1 MVAASSDYKARIR
14 LALARPRLTACLKV
28 LFCGEEFHDG
38 FNFTQQAL
46 AGDRDVHVLCCSRA
60 HVAQHIGD
68 ADMAA
73 RARLLREE

>member
-1 MVAASSDYKARIR
+1 
-14 LALARPRLTACLKV
+14 V